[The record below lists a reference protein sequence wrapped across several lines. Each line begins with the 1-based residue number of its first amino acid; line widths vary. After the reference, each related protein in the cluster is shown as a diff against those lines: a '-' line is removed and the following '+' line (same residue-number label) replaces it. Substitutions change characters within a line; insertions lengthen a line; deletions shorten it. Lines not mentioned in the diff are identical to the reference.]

1 MKTTSQPL
9 ILAASLAAVLALSAC
24 GKKEESTS
32 TTPASP
38 PPSAT
43 VMAPAPAATAAMAMS
58 GETAPVSFNALE
70 LGSTVDANNRIL
82 ASGTSFAPKDTVYA
96 SVETGGSGNATLAAK
111 WSYQD
116 GTVVHEDSKVLDAK
130 GPQTT
135 AFMISKPSG
144 FAAGNYKVEITL
156 NGNEVASKDFTIK

>member
-1 MKTTSQPL
+1 MKMTSKPL

-32 TTPASP
+32 PTPSP
-38 PPSAT
+38 PPPGAT
-43 VMAPAPAATAAMAMS
+43 AMAPAPAATAATATS
-58 GETAPVSFNALE
+58 VEAAPVSFSALE
-70 LGSTVDANNRIL
+70 LGSAVDANNRVL
-82 ASGTSFAPKDTVYA
+82 NSGTSFAPKDTIYA
-96 SVETGGSGNATLAAK
+96 SVETGGSGSATLAAK

-130 GPQTT
+130 GSQTT

-144 FAAGNYKVEITL
+144 FAAGNYKVEISL
-156 NGNEVASKDFTIK
+156 NGNEVANKDFSVK